1 MKVLKN
7 AVGLTARLQPKR
19 FIQEFGGHQDD
30 NPQGCSLVLL
40 LAFCARF
47 ENFNLTCVRKIFLPF
62 QLKLANQIS
71 YIEKFLCLFKLKL
84 TNQISYVSVGTEK
97 MK

>member
-7 AVGLTARLQPKR
+7 AVGLTARLRPKR
-19 FIQEFGGHQDD
+19 IIQ
-30 NPQGCSLVLL
+30 N
-40 LAFCARF
+40 LAVTKTTIHRAALWSCYLRF
-47 ENFNLTCVRKIFLPF
+47 VPVSKISISRVFEKFLPF

-84 TNQISYVSVGTEK
+84 TNQISYVSVGAEK